1 MVVLFFAQQVFIRW
15 LHRRDCTHLLVWS
28 FGLALYA
35 IGNFTEAL
43 YGLFGWRDGWGEV
56 NFRLWYIC
64 GAVLAAAWLGQ
75 GTVFLLRRRIAWP
88 VLGILIAGSIFAVV
102 VIATA
107 PIDPDVLRQNPSE
120 LTGRNVLPDDTRR
133 TTVFFNVYGVAM
145 LVGGAVWSA
154 AHFWRQQTNP
164 NRLIGN
170 VLIAL
175 GAMSPAIGG
184 VLNRFGFPGLYVGE
198 LVGAILVFS
207 GFIAI
212 TREADLNLR
221 TRRADANR

>member
-1 MVVLFFAQQVFIRW
+1 MCCLMTRA
-15 LHRRDCTHLLVWS
+15 
-28 FGLALYA
+28 ALRCSSMSM
-35 IGNFTEAL
+35 E
-43 YGLFGWRDGWGEV
+43 
-56 NFRLWYIC
+56 
-64 GAVLAAAWLGQ
+64 
-75 GTVFLLRRRIAWP
+75 LRC
-88 VLGILIAGSIFAVV
+88 L
-102 VIATA
+102 
-107 PIDPDVLRQNPSE
+107 
-120 LTGRNVLPDDTRR
+120 
-133 TTVFFNVYGVAM
+133 
-145 LVGGAVWSA
+145 SA

-184 VLNRFGFPGLYVGE
+184 VLNRFGFAGLYVGE

>member
-43 YGLFGWRDGWGEV
+43 YGPFGWRDGWGEV

-64 GAVLAAAWLGQ
+64 
-75 GTVFLLRRRIAWP
+75 
-88 VLGILIAGSIFAVV
+88 
-102 VIATA
+102 
-107 PIDPDVLRQNPSE
+107 
-120 LTGRNVLPDDTRR
+120 
-133 TTVFFNVYGVAM
+133 
-145 LVGGAVWSA
+145 GAVWSA

-170 VLIAL
+170 VLLAL
-175 GAMSPAIGG
+175 GAMSPANGG
-184 VLNRFGFPGLYVGE
+184 VINRFGVDGLYVGE